1 MTDEQPDP
9 LDQLS
14 HHLSRLPS
22 IGSKTA
28 SRLAYHIARN
38 PELAAGLR
46 DALDALVDGVARCQR
61 CCTVT
66 TSEFCS
72 ICADPK
78 RSDSL
83 LCVVERPQDVQAIER
98 SGAFRGTYHV
108 LGGSLSPLKG
118 IGPAE
123 LRMRELVARLE
134 DGCIQEA
141 LLATNPTVE
150 GDATALYIARLVQ
163 PLGIKVSR
171 LARGVSVGAEL
182 EYTDSSTLARAVEER
197 REMGSA

>member
-1 MTDEQPDP
+1 
-9 LDQLS
+9 
-14 HHLSRLPS
+14 
-22 IGSKTA
+22 
-28 SRLAYHIARN
+28 
-38 PELAAGLR
+38 
-46 DALDALVDGVARCQR
+46 
-61 CCTVT
+61 
-66 TSEFCS
+66 
-72 ICADPK
+72 
-78 RSDSL
+78 
-83 LCVVERPQDVQAIER
+83 
-98 SGAFRGTYHV
+98 
-108 LGGSLSPLKG
+108 
-118 IGPAE
+118 
-123 LRMRELVARLE
+123 MRELVARLE